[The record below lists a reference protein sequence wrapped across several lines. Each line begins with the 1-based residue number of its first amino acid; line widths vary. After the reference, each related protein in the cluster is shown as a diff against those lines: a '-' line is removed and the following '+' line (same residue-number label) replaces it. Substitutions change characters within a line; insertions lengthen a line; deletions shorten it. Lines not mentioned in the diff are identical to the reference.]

1 MTVFPFTVSAD
12 ADGRRAL
19 ELGDGAHLH
28 DDIAR
33 ALSRLGRRAE
43 ARRHAATARRLLGRS
58 GVFGYLHGAWER
70 LRELTS
76 E

>member
-70 LRELTS
+70 LREPKS